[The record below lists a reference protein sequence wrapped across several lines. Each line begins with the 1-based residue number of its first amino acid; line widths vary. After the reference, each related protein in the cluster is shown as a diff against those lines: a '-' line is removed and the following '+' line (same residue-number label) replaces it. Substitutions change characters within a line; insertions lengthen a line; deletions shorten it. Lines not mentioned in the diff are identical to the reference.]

1 MGSNDTARGGYASS
15 WLKTSLVMAFTAG
28 RLAGEKSAA
37 FKYNAKVEDRDRVSN
52 LPASDEVTKYPN

>member
-1 MGSNDTARGGYASS
+1 
-15 WLKTSLVMAFTAG
+15 MAFIAG

>member
-1 MGSNDTARGGYASS
+1 
-15 WLKTSLVMAFTAG
+15 MAFTVG

>member
-1 MGSNDTARGGYASS
+1 MGSNDTARGLCFVVAKN
-15 WLKTSLVMAFTAG
+15 LTLVMAFTAG